1 MKTKSK
7 AQELWLVIDNLERTA
22 VQAAGAVK
30 DLPEMKG
37 KSGELLPK
45 TPEGIQSLAGVLRRA
60 YEGARDTYN
69 EPTAAELKFL
79 TQLDPAKR
87 ALHEARALMLKAQA
101 AFNTAVE
108 GHEHRIRLED
118 PKINPTNGAAIYV
131 DHPTCLLCAE
141 ELELEWFCI
150 KSAELR
156 CQYPNVVGV
165 SGTALIYGD
174 ALKEADHAGDIE
186 CIHCGETWTRMR

>member
-7 AQELWLVIDNLERTA
+7 AQELRLVIDNLEHTA

-30 DLPEMKG
+30 DLPEMAG
-37 KSGELLPK
+37 KSGALLPK
-45 TPEGIQSLAGVLRRA
+45 TPEGIHSLAGVLRKA

-87 ALHEARALMLKAQA
+87 ALHEARGLLVKAQA
-101 AFNTAVE
+101 AFDTAVE

-118 PKINPTNGAAIYV
+118 PTINVETGVAVYV
-131 DHPTCLLCAE
+131 EHPTCLLCGE
-141 ELELEWFCI
+141 HLKHEWFCI
-150 KSAELR
+150 KSPEIQCR
-156 CQYPNVVGV
+156 YPNVLGKGAAHLIT
-165 SGTALIYGD
+165 GTDLF
-174 ALKEADHAGDIE
+174 EADHAGDIE
-186 CIHCGETWTRMR
+186 CIHCGETWMRVR